1 MLYGQLAL
9 SAFVFAVLLLAGVQ
23 NKGYLLLG
31 ISVFDPELLQT
42 FAIIHKITYY
52 ILYNLSFNT
61 IITC

>member
-1 MLYGQLAL
+1 MLYWQLAL
-9 SAFVFAVLLLAGVQ
+9 SAFIFAVLLLAGVQ

-52 ILYNLSFNT
+52 NLYNFSFNT